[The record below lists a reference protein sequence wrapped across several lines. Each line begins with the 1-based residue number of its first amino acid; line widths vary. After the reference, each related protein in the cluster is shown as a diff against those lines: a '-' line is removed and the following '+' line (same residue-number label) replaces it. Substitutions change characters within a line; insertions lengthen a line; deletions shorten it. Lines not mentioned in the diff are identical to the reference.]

1 MSSIRIGIDI
11 GGKHVGMG
19 LVYDDG
25 TIVASRYLYHD
36 ETTFNI
42 QKTFNEINSFIEEH
56 EDEAESI
63 GIGIPG
69 FATDTLIHYTCNL
82 PIKELEI
89 TDYIKTKLPIYISND
104 ANCATIA
111 EYELVDRKMF
121 SNYILITVG
130 TGIGSG
136 IILNGGLYTGS
147 TGTAGEIGHMIIEK
161 DGIECTCGRKGCFER
176 YASVSA
182 LLKMIDTDN
191 IKEAFYLIEKNPII
205 QNVFDNYLDNL
216 AEGLANIINIYDP
229 EMLVLGGS
237 LSEYEDK
244 FLYKLKSK
252 IVSKIYNQYTYDFNL
267 KVATLKN
274 DAGLI
279 GASMLSEYLKM

>member
-11 GGKHVGMG
+11 GGKHVEMG
-19 LVYDDG
+19 LVDDSRNI
-25 TIVASRYLYHD
+25 IVRKYLYHD
-36 ETTFNI
+36 EKTFNI
-42 QKTFNEINSFIEEH
+42 QKMFNEINDFIEEN
-56 EDEAESI
+56 EDRAESI

-104 ANCATIA
+104 ASCATIA

-121 SNYILITVG
+121 SNYILVTVG

-136 IILNGGLYTGS
+136 IIINGNLYTGS

-161 DGIECTCGRKGCFER
+161 DGIECTCGRNGCFER
-176 YASVSA
+176 YASISA
-182 LLKMIDTDN
+182 LLKMLDTDN
-191 IKEAFYLIEKNPII
+191 VKEVFYLIDKNPVI
-205 QNVFDNYLDNL
+205 QNVFEKYLDNL
-216 AEGLANIINIYDP
+216 AEGLANIINIFDP
-229 EMLVLGGS
+229 EMLVIGGG
-237 LSEYEDK
+237 LSEHGDN
-244 FLYKLKSK
+244 FLYKLKPK
-252 IVSKIYNQYTYDFNL
+252 IVSRLYNQYTYDLNL

-279 GASMLSEYLKM
+279 GASMLQDYLN

>member
-11 GGKHVGMG
+11 GGKHVEMG
-19 LVYDDG
+19 LVDDSG
-25 TIVASRYLYHD
+25 NIIVRKFLYHD
-36 ETTFNI
+36 EKTFNI
-42 QKTFNEINSFIEEH
+42 QKMFNEINDFIEEN
-56 EDEAESI
+56 EDRAESI

-89 TDYIKTKLPIYISND
+89 TDYINTKLPIYISND
-104 ANCATIA
+104 ASCATIA

-136 IILNGGLYTGS
+136 IIVNGNLYTGS

-191 IKEAFYLIEKNPII
+191 IKEAFYLIDKNPII
-205 QNVFDNYLDNL
+205 QNVFEKYLDNL
-216 AEGLANIINIYDP
+216 AEGLANVINIFDP
-229 EMLVLGGS
+229 EMLVIGGG

-252 IVSKIYNQYTYDFNL
+252 VVSKVYNQYTYDLNI
-267 KVATLKN
+267 KSATLKN

-279 GASMLSEYLKM
+279 GASMLQDYLS